1 MTAEDTQNLLVATL
15 SKIAEKKKVEDK
27 KEVMKSKDKK
37 MDSKCDYAEK
47 VAETLDYL
55 HSNFDL
61 TFGSSIQKAIK
72 LASDNPVPNMVH
84 HEASSGPAGRPINE
98 TRDSMAVGE
107 EPSSNSKG
115 LGTVAG
121 VPNIVAGTLDKRPG
135 GAPVDPSNP
144 PLMNK
149 SAYSKVL
156 AKLAQNKTAGI
167 EVPNQVRLMD
177 ATESGK
183 GQSGYDSGS
192 SHGNGNRSLVN
203 TSNERAMS
211 YTKADAKK
219 SYIKEQVGQVFDE
232 VHPEKDN
239 ALDRAFSH
247 GVETAKMAGMSN
259 AARGALG
266 GAGVGLAV
274 VGAQHLMNKHP
285 NGLIPEMLNKSASV
299 TGNMGAGGLIGGGLR
314 EGVSSLGGKALG
326 GLAGLATKGTELA
339 SDVGQGVRGVAD
351 YVKQNPKRVGQV
363 GLMTAGLMG
372 AGAGAQHL
380 GDTIANSAMGE
391 DPSTG
396 RIIGAGVGGAALPL
410 GLLAKG
416 HPGLAAAS
424 ILPGAY
430 GGAALGDYMQKKMAP
445 THQKEAMGI
454 ESFNHESSLA
464 DTIDSM
470 KDRTKVKQAGL
481 ADAKKLEAMAKKEVK
496 EEKAEEKLVP
506 GIHEKIEKEAS
517 LVTKGAML
525 LRKLAEAVP
534 TNMPPQA
541 AAELPAQGGVPPE
554 DAQEMGGQEDQIEKL
569 KKLLLLMQM
578 AKKQEEQQVMQG
590 QSAMPDVAS
599 PGGASANEMA
609 AATSGPAQGIM

>member
-1 MTAEDTQNLLVATL
+1 MTAEDTQNLLVSTL

-55 HSNFDL
+55 HANFDL

-72 LASDNPVPNMVH
+72 LASDSVPNMVH
-84 HEASSGPAGRPINE
+84 IEASSGPSGRPINE

-115 LGTVAG
+115 LGTVGG
-121 VPNIVAGTLDKRPG
+121 VPNVVAGTLEKRPG

-149 SAYSKVL
+149 TAYSKVL
-156 AKLAQNKTAGI
+156 AKLAQNKTAGA

-219 SYIKEQVGQVFDE
+219 SYIKEQMGQVFDE
-232 VHPEKDN
+232 VHPEKDT

-247 GVETAKMAGMSN
+247 GVETAKMAG
-259 AARGALG
+259 
-266 GAGVGLAV
+266 
-274 VGAQHLMNKHP
+274 
-285 NGLIPEMLNKSASV
+285 V

-326 GLAGLATKGTELA
+326 GLAGLATKG
-339 SDVGQGVRGVAD
+339 
-351 YVKQNPKRVGQV
+351 K
-363 GLMTAGLMG
+363 GLIEEYPNAAGL
-372 AGAGAQHL
+372 
-380 GDTIANSAMGE
+380 
-391 DPSTG
+391 
-396 RIIGAGVGGAALPL
+396 AGVGATALGARAASNALDLDQHGVGETIGGNVGALAGLPMMLKGKMIPGVAASL
-410 GLLAKG
+410 GG
-416 HPGLAAAS
+416 GLA
-424 ILPGAY
+424 GAFAGKHIY
-430 GGAALGDYMQKKMAP
+430 NERERALAEKNMAK
-445 THQKEAMGI
+445 QAMGI

-470 KDRTKVKQAGL
+470 KDRTKVKHAGIE
-481 ADAKKLEAMAKKEVK
+481 DAKKLEAMAKKEVK
-496 EEKAEEKLVP
+496 EEKAEEKLMP
-506 GIHEKIEKEAS
+506 GIHKKIEKEAS
-517 LVTKGAML
+517 LVSKGAML

-578 AKKQEEQQVMQG
+578 AKKQEEQQMMQG

-609 AATSGPAQGIM
+609 AATSGPAQGVM

>member
-37 MDSKCDYAEK
+37 MNDKCDYAEK

-55 HSNFDL
+55 HNTFDL
-61 TFGSSIQKAIK
+61 TFGSNIQKAIK

-115 LGTVAG
+115 LGTTAG
-121 VPNIVAGTLDKRPG
+121 VPNMVAGTLDKRPG
-135 GAPVDPSNP
+135 GSPVDPSNP

-156 AKLAQNKTAGI
+156 AKLAQNKVAGS

-232 VHPEKDN
+232 VHPEKDK
-239 ALDRAFSH
+239 ALDRVFSH
-247 GVETAKMAGMSN
+247 GVETAKM
-259 AARGALG
+259 
-266 GAGVGLAV
+266 
-274 VGAQHLMNKHP
+274 
-285 NGLIPEMLNKSASV
+285 ASV

-314 EGVSSLGGKALG
+314 EGVST
-326 GLAGLATKGTELA
+326 LATKGKALVK
-339 SDVGQGVRGVAD
+339 DPRVA
-351 YVKQNPKRVGQV
+351 V
-363 GLMTAGLMG
+363 
-372 AGAGAQHL
+372 
-380 GDTIANSAMGE
+380 
-391 DPSTG
+391 
-396 RIIGAGVGGAALPL
+396 
-410 GLLAKG
+410 
-416 HPGLAAAS
+416 PGLALLGAGGVAA
-424 ILPGAY
+424 GAK
-430 GGAALGDYMQKKMAP
+430 AMS
-445 THQKEAMGI
+445 KEAMGI

-470 KDRTKVKQAGL
+470 KDRTKIKQAGI

-599 PGGASANEMA
+599 PGGAAANEMA

>member
-115 LGTVAG
+115 LGTIAG

-232 VHPEKDN
+232 VHPEKDK
-239 ALDRAFSH
+239 ALDRVFSH
-247 GVETAKMAGMSN
+247 GVETAKMASVQDMVGRAGQLLAGGKKMPAMVGNHVKDLRPGNHLGQVTHAANGSEALKSL
-259 AARGALG
+259 AARSAAGAGLLGAGALG
-266 GAGVGLAV
+266 A
-274 VGAQHLMNKHP
+274 
-285 NGLIPEMLNKSASV
+285 
-299 TGNMGAGGLIGGGLR
+299 
-314 EGVSSLGGKALG
+314 KAM
-326 GLAGLATKGTELA
+326 
-339 SDVGQGVRGVAD
+339 S
-351 YVKQNPKRVGQV
+351 
-363 GLMTAGLMG
+363 
-372 AGAGAQHL
+372 
-380 GDTIANSAMGE
+380 
-391 DPSTG
+391 
-396 RIIGAGVGGAALPL
+396 
-410 GLLAKG
+410 
-416 HPGLAAAS
+416 
-424 ILPGAY
+424 
-430 GGAALGDYMQKKMAP
+430 
-445 THQKEAMGI
+445 KEAMGI

-599 PGGASANEMA
+599 PGGAAANEMA

>member
-232 VHPEKDN
+232 VHPEKDKT
-239 ALDRAFSH
+239 LDRAFSH
-247 GVETAKMAGMSN
+247 GVETAKM
-259 AARGALG
+259 
-266 GAGVGLAV
+266 
-274 VGAQHLMNKHP
+274 
-285 NGLIPEMLNKSASV
+285 ASV

-326 GLAGLATKGTELA
+326 GLAGLATKGKGLIEEYPNAAGIAGMGAAALA
-339 SDVGQGVRGVAD
+339 GRTASNALDLDQHGVGETIGGNVGALAGLPMMLKGKMIPGVAASL
-351 YVKQNPKRVGQV
+351 GG
-363 GLMTAGLMG
+363 GL
-372 AGAGAQHL
+372 AGAYAGKHIYNNRERALAEQ
-380 GDTIANSAMGE
+380 AM
-391 DPSTG
+391 
-396 RIIGAGVGGAALPL
+396 
-410 GLLAKG
+410 AK
-416 HPGLAAAS
+416 
-424 ILPGAY
+424 
-430 GGAALGDYMQKKMAP
+430 Q
-445 THQKEAMGI
+445 AMGI

-470 KDRTKVKQAGL
+470 KDRTKIKQAGI

-599 PGGASANEMA
+599 PGGAAANEMA

>member
-121 VPNIVAGTLDKRPG
+121 VPNVVAGTLDKRPG

-232 VHPEKDN
+232 VHPEKDK

-266 GAGVGLAV
+266 GALGGAGVGLAL
-274 VGAQHLMNKHP
+274 VGAHRLMNKHP

-339 SDVGQGVRGVAD
+339 SDVGQGASAALGRAGELLAGGRKVDTGLNGMIQEIRPGNHLSQ
-351 YVKQNPKRVGQV
+351 YVNPLYREDKTEALKSLAARSAAG
-363 GLMTAGLMG
+363 AGLLG
-372 AGAGAQHL
+372 AGALGAK
-380 GDTIANSAMGE
+380 AM
-391 DPSTG
+391 S
-396 RIIGAGVGGAALPL
+396 
-410 GLLAKG
+410 K
-416 HPGLAAAS
+416 
-424 ILPGAY
+424 
-430 GGAALGDYMQKKMAP
+430 Q
-445 THQKEAMGI
+445 AMGI

-470 KDRTKVKQAGL
+470 KDRTKIKQAGI

-599 PGGASANEMA
+599 PGGAAANEMA